1 MKKILFLFL
10 LGCFILPAQAKNF
23 QADIARAA
31 FRTRTAQGAALHP
44 APSKN
49 LRPDGEP
56 VPSRQEQMK
65 ASLAKEV
72 SRATPHK
79 SWDYFLAESQKIQQP
94 AKNDI
99 NGTWRVLTH
108 LYDTDCRLF
117 SKILGDTVWGRG
129 RPDYAEETKN
139 FKYIYV
145 TDASDHHTKT
155 IPAEV
160 IHVMQSIR
168 QANPRARILLAMEF
182 AVQKD
187 KDKLPL
193 RLANDKE
200 LPFFVYGEYQPL
212 VEAADR
218 LDTDILG
225 LDDLLLSA
233 QGIKVGDVIIDT
245 PLQDVAIQKIISQ
258 YGPEAVQILEMLE
271 EIPIFKDSLRELW
284 DELTAWLEAYQKNPQ
299 QTAQYAGRTPREL
312 YTLLLKRQ
320 KELSEKEQANREY
333 EEEVSKALL
342 SYLRDFLARSDWGV
356 LQRNRQW
363 ARYIKA
369 LSPFYDIIIT
379 YAGSAHIE
387 SGMQTLPDLIKEEY
401 ISFDFYT
408 REELAEKDKNFF
420 KNAEQIQR
428 QEGSRVNLFRNIEWR
443 EDIVTEL
450 RQSVGDISDFP
461 EDLSTAPI
469 IFSKNSQALLSA
481 QEEDEMDALCER
493 LDIFSDSKDVS
504 PAARFEVF
512 LPDIRESR

>member
-1 MKKILFLFL
+1 M

-31 FRTRTAQGAALHP
+31 ARARTAQGAALRP

-56 VPSRQEQMK
+56 VPSRREQMK

-79 SWDYFLAESQKIQQP
+79 SWDYFLAESQKSQRPTQT
-94 AKNDI
+94 DI
-99 NGTWRVLTH
+99 NSSWQILTH

-117 SKILGDTVWGRG
+117 SKMLGDIAWGRG

-182 AVQKD
+182 AVQRD

-225 LDDLLLSA
+225 LDDFLLSA
-233 QGIKVGDVIIDT
+233 QGTKVGDVIIDT
-245 PLQDVAIQKIISQ
+245 PLKDVAIQKIISQ
-258 YGPEAVQILEMLE
+258 YGPEAVQTLKMLE
-271 EIPIFKDSLRELW
+271 NIPNLRASLQELW

-299 QTAQYAGRTPREL
+299 QTAQYAGRTPQEL
-312 YTLLLKRQ
+312 YALLLKQQ
-320 KELSEKEQANREY
+320 KELLENEQANREY

-342 SYLRDFLARSDWGV
+342 SYLHDFLVRSDWGI

-443 EDIVTEL
+443 EDIVAEVL
-450 RQSVGDISDFP
+450 QSVGNISDFP

-469 IFSKNSQALLSA
+469 IFRKTSQALLSA
-481 QEEDEMDALCER
+481 QEEDEINALCER
-493 LDIFSDSKDVS
+493 TAIFSDSKGVS